1 MRKNRLQIRKI
12 ECNNFKLS
20 IDNTLLRDR
29 IMHLIH
35 RYPKINYDFDRD
47 VHFDNFIDNQLVI
60 NLNDDD
66 DEDDDDSSTSSV

>member
-1 MRKNRLQIRKI
+1 
-12 ECNNFKLS
+12 
-20 IDNTLLRDR
+20 
-29 IMHLIH
+29 MHLIH

-66 DEDDDDSSTSSV
+66 DDDSSTSSV